1 MVLSPAQRDQYWQN
15 GFLLLPALFAAEE
28 LQCLETRFVEIA
40 EDRCPRPESMVV
52 MRDISFVKGKARG
65 DTPLHEVNKILGFE
79 DDEILYS
86 HSLCPPLLAAVRD
99 LIGAE
104 LMTLTTNVFNKPPG
118 IDGRHPLHQ
127 DLRYFSLRPE
137 DGIVAAWTAITA
149 TNRENGCL
157 AMIPGSHREGFHDH
171 GEPDWPELNYGFFA
185 ARDVDIRR
193 REYVEMAPGDTLLF
207 HPLLVHG
214 SGRNRSAHFRRAIST
229 HYASTRCQRP
239 PSRRKRT
246 SMMRRIP

>member
-1 MVLSPAQRDQYWQN
+1 
-15 GFLLLPALFAAEE
+15 
-28 LQCLETRFVEIA
+28 
-40 EDRCPRPESMVV
+40 
-52 MRDISFVKGKARG
+52 MRDIAFVKGNARG
-65 DTPLHEVNKILGFE
+65 DSPLHEVNKILGFE

-86 HSLCPPLLAAVRD
+86 YSLSPPLLSTVRD
-99 LIGAE
+99 LVGAE

-127 DLRYFSLRPE
+127 DLRYFSLRPK
-137 DGIVAAWTAITA
+137 DGIVAAWTAMTGA
-149 TNRENGCL
+149 NRKNGCL
-157 AMIPGSHREGFHDH
+157 AVIPGSHREGLHDH
-171 GEPDWPELNYGFFA
+171 GEPDWPEVNYGFFA

-214 SGRNRSAHFRRAIST
+214 SGRNRSENFRRAIST

-239 PSRRKRT
+239 PGRRKRT